1 VAQRAAKGEATLR
14 IAAGIIL
21 SCIGL
26 VSHGPSFA
34 AETKDCGLKRYASLD
49 LVLVGDSYLLV
60 PVMIQGTRA
69 YMALNLASG
78 FSSVTESAVNS
89 LSLRETSIPKT
100 LAVRADGRVVQKMV
114 TASPFA
120 MGEVRFKHA
129 EFLVIS
135 KHEFGADF
143 ADAPVVGVL
152 GMDVFGQVDIELDVA
167 HRKLNLFSPDHCPGH
182 AVYWSSK
189 YDSVPIRIGSLGE
202 FYFPMELEGKK
213 LETTL
218 STSNRVTLLHTDAT
232 RQLYHFDNHSPDVHT
247 ETDAAGNTTSQ
258 YRAMK
263 LSGEGIEIINAKIS
277 LVDTPLGSACRLS
290 SRLGAATYEN
300 CWGVHPLSLG
310 ENVVSKLHLY
320 IATKE
325 KMLYFTQANAAD

>member
-1 VAQRAAKGEATLR
+1 LR
-14 IAAGIIL
+14 IAAGFIL

-26 VSHGPSFA
+26 LSQGPSVA

-49 LVLVGDSYLLV
+49 LVLVGDGFVLV

-78 FSSVTESAVNS
+78 ISNVTESAVNS
-89 LSLRETSIPKT
+89 LSLKAISMPNNI
-100 LAVRADGRVVQKMV
+100 AVRANGKIVKKMV

-120 MGEVRFKHA
+120 MGEVHFKHA
-129 EFLVIS
+129 DFLVFS
-135 KHEFGADF
+135 KHDFGTF

-152 GMDVFGQVDIELDVA
+152 GMDMFGQVDIELDVA

-218 STSNRVTLLHTDAT
+218 STSDRVTLLHTDAA
-232 RQLYHFDNHSPDVHT
+232 RELYHFDTHSPDVQT

-263 LSGEGIEIINAKIS
+263 LSGEGIDIFNAKIS
-277 LVDTPLGSACRLS
+277 LVDTPSGSACRLS
-290 SRLGAATYEN
+290 SRLGAATYDN
-300 CWGVHPLSLG
+300 CLGVHPLSLG